1 MQDKMKIEIKKYY
14 SVNEWIAQIEPSYIY
29 IVKCNKGVSELYI
42 HFEDTTLSHG
52 VGFIVDGNE
61 NIELISES
69 REIELSVY
77 KISYNFFYELI
88 FELNN
93 DIFKT
98 LWSNKTHIIDK
109 EYLSVANSFLEQI
122 EIIYNKDNYNSKD
135 KLIINLIQCYFLDMY
150 EHIKETTPEAFINNT
165 NQKRDRIIKL
175 HDLILEYKVRDITF
189 YSEKLN
195 ISSRTLYS
203 TTYDILG
210 LSPKEVINSVIIS
223 NIKNIIR
230 KTSLGNKEI
239 ADIFGFSD
247 LSSFSQFFKRHQG
260 QSPTKYKSSVNNS
273 SFYAPTSCECSIC
286 ADTKALNASII
297 R

>member
-1 MQDKMKIEIKKYY
+1 MKIEIKKYY
-14 SVNEWIAQIEPSYIY
+14 SVNEWIAKIEPSYIY
-29 IVKCNKGVSELYI
+29 IVKCNKGVAEFYI

-61 NIELISES
+61 KIELISES

-98 LWSNKTHIIDK
+98 FWSNKTHIIDK
-109 EYLSVANSFLEQI
+109 EYLSIANNFLEQI
-122 EIIYNKDNYNSKD
+122 EVIYNRDNYNSKD
-135 KLIINLIQCYFLDMY
+135 KLITNLIQCYFLDMY
-150 EHIKETTPEAFINNT
+150 EHLKKAAPESFINNT
-165 NQKRDRIIKL
+165 NQKRERIIKL
-175 HDLILEYKVRDITF
+175 HDLIFEYKVRDITF

-210 LSPKEVINSVIIS
+210 LSPKEVVNSVIIS

-230 KTSLGNKEI
+230 KTNLGNKEI
-239 ADIFGFSD
+239 ADMFGFSD

-273 SFYAPTSCECSIC
+273 SYSYAPTSCECSIC
-286 ADTKALNASII
+286 ADTKALNASIV